1 MKTRA
6 LLSLAASFIAL
17 ALSAM
22 IGTRPVSPGRRRISR
37 VASIPSISGMCT
49 SISTTS

>member
-1 MKTRA
+1 MPA
-6 LLSLAASFIAL
+6 FMHASVSSCMAL
-17 ALSAM
+17 ALKAM
-22 IGTRPVSPGRRRISR
+22 MGTLPFSPGRRRISR